1 MGAVTPVVTAPS
13 VQRMG
18 RRNHKS
24 RKPTVGRTRN
34 GTTGSDRQYHAATGR
49 RLNQIP
55 WAASGMPDVQAA
67 LVDAFRGL
75 AEEWAAY
82 IRPVG
87 VRMLHAMARFD
98 QYREGRLALT
108 EDECADLAEDYIES
122 VDLYKLLR
130 GLLGRA
136 DTSAEVLSRV
146 SPIWV
151 PESVTS
157 EARSA
162 DGGASIRVLP
172 ELGSAGLLVFEK
184 PLTRMTEGPLPNGVI
199 TPTVDVD
206 GVLWWSHAEFADI
219 GLGGACTMEDTTT
232 CGSFEVQPLTCSRD
246 LQPLRGE
253 AWRLSLLT
261 EVANYSVEPCDDMS
275 DAPSGTPLFRMLDR
289 LGVMLGR
296 SDIHVGDESGALTIR
311 RDDAA

>member
-1 MGAVTPVVTAPS
+1 MTLVVIAPS

-24 RKPTVGRTRN
+24 RKLTVGRTRN

-87 VRMLHAMARFD
+87 VRMLHAMARS
-98 QYREGRLALT
+98 RSVPRGRLALT

-136 DTSAEVLSRV
+136 DTSAEVLRGSRRSGCPSR
-146 SPIWV
+146 SP
-151 PESVTS
+151 
-157 EARSA
+157 ARRGLQTAVRASA
-162 DGGASIRVLP
+162 YCPNWAAR
-172 ELGSAGLLVFEK
+172 GS
-184 PLTRMTEGPLPNGVI
+184 
-199 TPTVDVD
+199 
-206 GVLWWSHAEFADI
+206 S
-219 GLGGACTMEDTTT
+219 
-232 CGSFEVQPLTCSRD
+232 SSR
-246 LQPLRGE
+246 
-253 AWRLSLLT
+253 SL
-261 EVANYSVEPCDDMS
+261 
-275 DAPSGTPLFRMLDR
+275 
-289 LGVMLGR
+289 
-296 SDIHVGDESGALTIR
+296 
-311 RDDAA
+311 

>member
-1 MGAVTPVVTAPS
+1 MGAVTPGVIRLS

-24 RKPTVGRTRN
+24 RKPTVGRKRN
-34 GTTGSDRQYHAATGR
+34 GTTGSDREYHAATR
-49 RLNQIP
+49 RQLNRIP

-67 LVDAFRGL
+67 LVHAFRGL

-98 QYREGRLALT
+98 QYRDGDLALT

-122 VDLYKLLR
+122 VDLYKMLR

-151 PESVTS
+151 PESVTG

-162 DGGASIRVLP
+162 DGGAGIRVLP
-172 ELGSAGLLVFEK
+172 ELGTAGLLVFEK
-184 PLTRMTEGPLPNGVI
+184 PLTRMTEGPLPNGLI

-206 GVLWWSHAEFADI
+206 AVLWWSHAEFADI
-219 GLGGACTMEDTTT
+219 GLGGACTKEDTTT
-232 CGSFEVQPLTCSRD
+232 CGSTAAPRTTRSRD

-253 AWRLSLLT
+253 AWRLSLVT
-261 EVANYSVEPCDDMS
+261 EVANYSVEPGDDMS
-275 DAPSGTPLFRMLDR
+275 SVPSGRPLFQMLDG
-289 LGVMLGR
+289 LGVTLER
-296 SDIHVGDESGALTIR
+296 SDIQVSEESGALTIR